1 MCLLKVLDERKIKR
15 KFNERL
21 SAENHLLLSLAIAFE
36 TFSCVVSSFCTLLV
50 ISFIAVQN
58 PLGYIDDVYNQNCSE
73 KKLAACTYAQSL
85 GILCS
90 RRLQSMKSDTKRDCF
105 SSCPKQCIIT
115 VGEEIE
121 KQHGSRP
128 TERVFSLEQPA
139 AVLIANGTVKS
150 TGVRASD
157 GQSRGNCS
165 PVYNACKVPHNHKC
179 LVPIESDM
187 DFSITISNSVLSL
200 D

>member
-1 MCLLKVLDERKIKR
+1 MHHHCGRRDRKTTR
-15 KFNERL
+15 K
-21 SAENHLLLSLAIAFE
+21 SAA
-36 TFSCVVSSFCTLLV
+36 
-50 ISFIAVQN
+50 
-58 PLGYIDDVYNQNCSE
+58 
-73 KKLAACTYAQSL
+73 
-85 GILCS
+85 
-90 RRLQSMKSDTKRDCF
+90 
-105 SSCPKQCIIT
+105 
-115 VGEEIE
+115 
-121 KQHGSRP
+121 
-128 TERVFSLEQPA
+128 ERVFSLEQPA